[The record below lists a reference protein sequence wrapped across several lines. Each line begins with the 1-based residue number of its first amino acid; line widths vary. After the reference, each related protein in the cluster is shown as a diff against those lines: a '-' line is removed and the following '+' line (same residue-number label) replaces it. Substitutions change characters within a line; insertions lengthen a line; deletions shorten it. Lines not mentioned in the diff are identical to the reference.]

1 MEATVVDEQV
11 AAPFGQTVAAVLQF
25 ELAKTKPVLQVKA
38 TEFEVQVA
46 TLDPHYEHAPDD
58 KKYPVLQVKAAVFE
72 VQVATLFPHYEHAP
86 ADKNQLLLQ
95 VKATVFEVQVAAWV
109 PH

>member
-1 MEATVVDEQV
+1 MFPTKLNPDEQVEATVVDEQV

-38 TEFEVQVA
+38 AVFEVQVA
-46 TLDPHYEHAPDD
+46 TFVPQGEHAPDD
-58 KKYPVLQVKAAVFE
+58 KKNPVLQVKATLFE

-86 ADKNQLLLQ
+86 ADK
-95 VKATVFEVQVAAWV
+95 K
-109 PH
+109 